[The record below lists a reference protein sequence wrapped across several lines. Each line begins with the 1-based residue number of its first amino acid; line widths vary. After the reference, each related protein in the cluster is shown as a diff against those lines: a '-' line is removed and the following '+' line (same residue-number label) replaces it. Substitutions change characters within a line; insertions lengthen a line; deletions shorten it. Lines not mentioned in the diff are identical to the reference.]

1 MKSKKTLIGLMTSV
15 TFLVFATPLM
25 VNADTDSSTQSNNQV
40 PQIVIENVDNSL
52 VSTVDVLDSSES
64 AVFDPTI
71 LPVSGAVQ
79 TIKDKNGAVSNISLT
94 PLFNPRTRVSNGS
107 YTINAW
113 GIGWNVTYYINIS
126 SNKITSANNLDYII
140 AMPVNSATVTVDS
153 SKQAT
158 ARFSFSTPIYNI
170 LSWTGWV
177 RATIN
182 SSNNIVIT
190 TNYLCL
196 H

>member
-1 MKSKKTLIGLMTSV
+1 M
-15 TFLVFATPLM
+15 
-25 VNADTDSSTQSNNQV
+25 
-40 PQIVIENVDNSL
+40 DNSL

-140 AMPVNSATVTVDS
+140 AVSYTHLMMTVLIMPAVSWL
-153 SKQAT
+153 
-158 ARFSFSTPIYNI
+158 IYSLKMRI
-170 LSWTGWV
+170 KHYQVLE
-177 RATIN
+177 RAN
-182 SSNNIVIT
+182 
-190 TNYLCL
+190 
-196 H
+196 

>member
-40 PQIVIENVDNSL
+40 PQIVIGNVDNSL

-79 TIKDKNGAVSNISLT
+79 TIKDKNGAVSNI
-94 PLFNPRTRVSNGS
+94 F
-107 YTINAW
+107 
-113 GIGWNVTYYINIS
+113 
-126 SNKITSANNLDYII
+126 

-190 TNYLCL
+190 TN
-196 H
+196 

>member
-1 MKSKKTLIGLMTSV
+1 MTSV

-25 VNADTDSSTQSNNQV
+25 VNADTDSSTQSNNQ
-40 PQIVIENVDNSL
+40 
-52 VSTVDVLDSSES
+52 
-64 AVFDPTI
+64 
-71 LPVSGAVQ
+71 GAVQ

-94 PLFNPRTRVSNGS
+94 PLFTPRTRVSNGS

-190 TNYLCL
+190 TN
-196 H
+196 